1 NSQDGSAAKGG
12 DLGWSNPGMFV
23 PEFEDALN
31 RLAPGEISDPV
42 VSRFGVHLIQLEER
56 RKTVLSPEQQRE
68 AIRAM
73 LREKKIVEAYQTW
86 AQDIRSRAYVDIRE
100 PPL

>member
-1 NSQDGSAAKGG
+1 
-12 DLGWSNPGMFV
+12 M
-23 PEFEDALN
+23 N
-31 RLAPGEISDPV
+31 RLVPGEISDPV